1 MITIRHTRAAGT
13 LIEGS
18 TKGDGVYEIVRPHG
32 FHYFPSLQQIGIR
45 RSRDRAAKKWEI
57 NAATNALRAAGFE
70 VEIVIDEDDR
80 RTFAEAEQDRY
91 DRAEDRAER
100 LQERACRAAN
110 TSQGLRDEAKRRRDA
125 IPFGQPI
132 LVGHHSKG
140 RDRRFRD
147 RTHRMEGKAI
157 AEGKRAAYLAG
168 RADSAAHFQ
177 QYRRNPGVTLRR
189 IAKLEAQLR
198 RIHKWLDG
206 KSAGGSTRALTP
218 EGTAE
223 LHREEAETS
232 EELTYWRTVIA
243 QAEADGFKVWGK
255 ADFTKGDFA
264 LSHGRWYEVL
274 RVNAKSLTVP
284 GGPDIQPVISTQTRA
299 YSWDQLLP
307 YDGVSA
313 RRTADEMRAALPQV
327 TDNPQP

>member
-18 TKGDGVYEIVRPHG
+18 SRGDGVYEIVHAHG

-57 NAATNALRAAGFE
+57 NAATQALRAAGFE

-80 RTFAEAEQDRY
+80 RSFAEAEQDRY
-91 DRAEDRAER
+91 DRAEDRTER
-100 LQERACRAAN
+100 LQERAGRAAD
-110 TSQGLRDEAKRRRDA
+110 TSQALRDAAQQRWDA
-125 IPFGQPI
+125 IPSGQPI
-132 LVGHHSKG
+132 LVGHHSEGK
-140 RDRRFRD
+140 DRRFRE

-168 RADSAAHFQ
+168 RSDSAAHFQ

-243 QAEADGFKVWGK
+243 QAEAEGFKVWSK
-255 ADFTKGDFA
+255 TDFTKGDFA
-264 LSHGRWYEVL
+264 LSRGLWYEVL

-299 YSWDQLLP
+299 YSWNDLLP
-307 YDGVSA
+307 YDSVTG
-313 RRTADEMRAALPQV
+313 RRTAEQMRAALAKV
-327 TDNPQP
+327 TDSPQP